1 MFCNN
6 GLMIDGR
13 KVRNMEIAIIAAD
26 MKKELMT
33 QFCIAYCGVLSKHNL
48 CATNITA
55 KYITEATGLEV
66 ERLLSGVQG
75 GEQQIASRIAYNEI
89 DMLLYFKDT
98 RADVESDEVEKEI
111 LRLCD
116 LYNVPVA
123 TNIAT
128 AEVLITAIDR
138 GDLDWREIV
147 NPRSAYN
154 QSLKE
159 KNKN

>member
-1 MFCNN
+1 
-6 GLMIDGR
+6 
-13 KVRNMEIAIIAAD
+13 MEIAIIAHD
-26 MKKELMT
+26 LKKELMT

-48 CATNITA
+48 CATSITA
-55 KYITEATGLEV
+55 KYIAEATGLEV

-98 RADVESDEVEKEI
+98 RPNSDVDEVEKEI

-116 LYNVPVA
+116 MYNIPVA

-128 AEVLITAIDR
+128 AEVLIMALDR

-147 NPRSAYN
+147 NPRSVYN
-154 QSLKE
+154 RTIKSK
-159 KNKN
+159 KV